1 MERPLCGCGCG
12 CGTEMSNPKRWFI
25 QGHDAKTKPA
35 HLTLEARGMTNG
47 PLADELA
54 KMCQVH
60 GEPTKG
66 WETWR
71 RLGVLAIEQSLR
83 LARRGAAP

>member
-54 KMCQVH
+54 KMCQLH
-60 GEPTKG
+60 GGANE
-66 WETWR
+66 
-71 RLGVLAIEQSLR
+71 RLGDVASSGR
-83 LARRGAAP
+83 SGD